1 MEKNELEQAGLATH
15 TLSVIKGVI
24 PVTPTHHMSFQ
35 HWTYFN
41 LHLDSLSIFSYYI
54 KFNEQ

>member
-1 MEKNELEQAGLATH
+1 MEKNELEQTGLATH

-24 PVTPTHHMSFQ
+24 PVTPTHPMSFQ
-35 HWTYFN
+35 HRTYFN
-41 LHLDSLSIFSYYI
+41 LHLDSFSLFSYYI